1 MGEPEQLAAGMRR
14 LANQAE
20 RAGRDPSEIDI
31 IYRTHQYE
39 LVPDGGAPSF
49 SPSEE
54 RRLFTG
60 HAEEIAGDIRRYEEM
75 GVSHMT
81 VDFIRLSNSIDEIRR
96 HMESLATKVWP
107 LV

>member
-1 MGEPEQLAAGMRR
+1 MA
-14 LANQAE
+14 
-20 RAGRDPSEIDI
+20 DIDV

-39 LVPDGGAPSF
+39 LVPGGGKPSF

-60 HAEEIAGDIRRYEEM
+60 QAEEIAGDIRRYEEM

-81 VDFIRLSNSIDEIRR
+81 VDFIRLSNSLDDIRR
-96 HMESLATKVWP
+96 QMESLATQVWP

>member
-14 LANQAE
+14 LSRQAE
-20 RAGRDPSEIDI
+20 AAGRSMADIDV

-39 LVPDGGAPSF
+39 LVPKGGTPSF

-60 HAEEIAGDIRRYEEM
+60 RAEEIAGDIRRYEEM

-81 VDFIRLSNSIDEIRR
+81 VDFIRLSNSLDDIRR
-96 HMESLATKVWP
+96 QMESLATQVWP

>member
-14 LANQAE
+14 LSRQAE
-20 RAGRDPSEIDI
+20 QAGRSMSDIDI

-39 LVPDGGAPSF
+39 LVPEGGAPSF
-49 SPSEE
+49 SQSEE
-54 RRLFTG
+54 RKLFTG

-81 VDFIRLSNSIDEIRR
+81 VDFIRLSKSIDDIRR
-96 HMESLATKVWP
+96 QMESLATKVWP